1 MRLHQTRLPGN
12 ALAPFT
18 KLKYLDLSHNRFF
31 DDRGLRHVGRMSGLT
46 KLYLTGTSITDEGLR
61 NLAGLTNLTELRS
74 GWNGH
79 LGCRDS
85 RISPG

>member
-31 DDRGLRHVGRMSGLT
+31 DDRGLRARRTHDAV
-46 KLYLTGTSITDEGLR
+46 
-61 NLAGLTNLTELRS
+61 
-74 GWNGH
+74 
-79 LGCRDS
+79 
-85 RISPG
+85 SPSCI